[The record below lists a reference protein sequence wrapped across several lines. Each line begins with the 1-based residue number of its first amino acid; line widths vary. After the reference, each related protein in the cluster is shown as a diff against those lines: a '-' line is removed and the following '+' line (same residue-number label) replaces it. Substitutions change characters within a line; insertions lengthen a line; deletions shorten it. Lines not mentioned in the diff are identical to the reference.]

1 MKNFSSIFT
10 LISSLFVVFGP
21 LYSQEPP
28 VAEQKRRVLSH
39 HGDER
44 VDHFYWLREKESPE
58 VLKYLRQENN
68 YTQETMAPHKKLHET
83 ILDEMVSRLGKQE
96 DSLPYKKGNYEYFK
110 KYKRDLEYP
119 IYYRSPVGRSLS
131 QEILNPN
138 IISKGH
144 SFFNLASMRVS
155 PDEKYL
161 AYAVDT
167 QGRNFFT
174 LFIKNLK
181 SGTVTKTEIRDI
193 AENFEWANDNETLFY
208 TKQDHETLRWDKI
221 FRYSLKSKK
230 HELIIHEPD
239 EKYWVNIRKSKTNSF
254 IFFES
259 EATLTSE
266 TYFIDA
272 NTPKAKPV
280 LLSKRSEGHFY
291 TVFDGGDRFFIK
303 TNLKAKNYRLMET
316 DFNKGSIKSWR
327 EVMPHRE
334 DVLLET
340 IEQFKDYIVFKERK
354 DGLVSYRVYDRK
366 NGEQKVI
373 PFAVNPATPYILE
386 NYDFKS
392 RKLRFSVESLSLPET
407 IYEYDMGSEKQVL
420 LKQKKIGTNFNS
432 DDYVSMRF
440 FASSRDGVN
449 IPVSIVYKKGLKRDG
464 MNPLLIYAYGAY
476 GDNVNPYFEQEIF
489 SLLDRGFVYAVANV
503 RGGSEMGQY
512 WYDNGKMLNKK
523 NTFYDFI
530 DVTKYLIKEKYTS
543 PKKVYAWGM
552 SAGGLLVGAVANMRP
567 DLYNGIYA
575 QVPFVDTLTT
585 MLDPSIPLTIGE
597 YDEWGNPEDKV
608 YYNYIKSYSP
618 YDNIV
623 AQDYPHMFVTGGFY
637 DSQVQYWEPAKW
649 VAKLRTLKTDNN
661 LLLLHTDMNAGH
673 GGASGRIESLRQLSF
688 GFSFLVS
695 LEKGLL

>member
-1 MKNFSSIFT
+1 MAKENKHKAIFEKIKKKHFDIIEKLLEKPHLEKIKKVLLKDFEGLDYIFKTIGMSKLFSENIRE
-10 LISSLFVVFGP
+10 VVTG
-21 LYSQEPP
+21 
-28 VAEQKRRVLSH
+28 
-39 HGDER
+39 HGEL
-44 VDHFYWLREKESPE
+44 WSA
-58 VLKYLRQENN
+58 Q
-68 YTQETMAPHKKLHET
+68 
-83 ILDEMVSRLGKQE
+83 
-96 DSLPYKKGNYEYFK
+96 
-110 KYKRDLEYP
+110 
-119 IYYRSPVGRSLS
+119 
-131 QEILNPN
+131 ILN
-138 IISKGH
+138 
-144 SFFNLASMRVS
+144 
-155 PDEKYL
+155 E
-161 AYAVDT
+161 
-167 QGRNFFT
+167 
-174 LFIKNLK
+174 
-181 SGTVTKTEIRDI
+181 
-193 AENFEWANDNETLFY
+193 
-208 TKQDHETLRWDKI
+208 
-221 FRYSLKSKK
+221 
-230 HELIIHEPD
+230 
-239 EKYWVNIRKSKTNSF
+239 
-254 IFFES
+254 
-259 EATLTSE
+259 
-266 TYFIDA
+266 
-272 NTPKAKPV
+272 
-280 LLSKRSEGHFY
+280 
-291 TVFDGGDRFFIK
+291 
-303 TNLKAKNYRLMET
+303 
-316 DFNKGSIKSWR
+316 
-327 EVMPHRE
+327 
-334 DVLLET
+334 
-340 IEQFKDYIVFKERK
+340 
-354 DGLVSYRVYDRK
+354 
-366 NGEQKVI
+366 
-373 PFAVNPATPYILE
+373 
-386 NYDFKS
+386 
-392 RKLRFSVESLSLPET
+392 
-407 IYEYDMGSEKQVL
+407 L

-432 DDYVSMRF
+432 NDYVSMRF
-440 FASSRDGVN
+440 FALSRDGVN

-608 YYNYIKSYSP
+608 YYDYIKSYSP

>member
-1 MKNFSSIFT
+1 MKNFWSIFI
-10 LISSLFVVFGP
+10 LFSSLFVAFNP
-21 LYSQEPP
+21 LYSQVPP
-28 VAEQKRRVLSH
+28 VAEQKRRALSH

-44 VDHFYWLREKESPE
+44 IDNFYWLREKDNPE
-58 VLKYLRQENN
+58 VLEYLRKENH
-68 YTQETMAPHKKLHET
+68 YTQEAMIPHKKLHET
-83 ILDEMVSRLGKQE
+83 ILSEMVSRLGKQE
-96 DSLPYKKGNYEYFK
+96 DSLPYKRGNYEYFK
-110 KYKRDLEYP
+110 KYKSDLEYP
-119 IYYRSPVGRSLS
+119 IYFRSPIGKNSPK
-131 QEILNPN
+131 EILNPN
-138 IISKGH
+138 VISKEH
-144 SFFNLASMRVS
+144 SFFNLASMRIS

-161 AYAVDT
+161 AYAVDI

-181 SGTVTKTEIRDI
+181 SGTVIKTEIKDI

-208 TKQDHETLRWDKI
+208 TKQDPETLRWDKI

-230 HELIIHEPD
+230 HELIIDESD

-272 NTPKAKPV
+272 NTPKTKPV
-280 LLSKRSEGHFY
+280 LLSERSEGHFY
-291 TVFDGGDRFFIK
+291 TVFDGGDRFLIK
-303 TNLKAKNYRLMET
+303 TNLKAENYRLMEL
-316 DFNKGSIKSWR
+316 DFNNASIKSWK

-340 IEQFKDYIVFKERK
+340 IEQFKEYIVFKERK
-354 DGLVSYRVYDRK
+354 NGLVSYRVYNRK

-373 PFAVNPATPYILE
+373 PFTVNPATPYILE
-386 NYDFKS
+386 NYDFES

-432 DDYVSMRF
+432 NDYVSTRL
-440 FASSRDGVN
+440 FALSRDGVN
-449 IPVSIVYKKGLKRDG
+449 IPVSIVYKKGLNRNG
-464 MNPLLIYAYGAY
+464 LNPVLIYAYGAY

-530 DVTKYLIKEKYTS
+530 DVTEYLIKEKYTS

-608 YYNYIKSYSP
+608 YYDYIKSYSP

-623 AQDYPHMFVTGGFY
+623 SQEYPHMFVTGGFY

-673 GGASGRIESLRQLSF
+673 GGASGRVESLKQLSF

-695 LEKGLL
+695 LEKDLL